1 MRISDWSSDV
11 CSSDLLVDAPFD
23 EDAALA
29 ERLPDAINGKFG
41 ILRQDLTIDRWGDQ
55 VSVSLAIVPL
65 HRQPWAALLEVRVI
79 EHHILLDRHQ
89 QLSNELTAQRESLRN
104 LAHEVK
110 NPLGGIRGAAQLLR
124 SEEHTSELQS
134 LMRSSYAVLCL

>member
-1 MRISDWSSDV
+1 MDV
-11 CSSDLLVDAPFD
+11 ASYDLLSTVVLLLNDQGRVENANAAAEDLFSVSRKQLAGQLVDALFD

-55 VSVSLAIVPL
+55 VSVSLDIVPL

-79 EHHILLDRHQ
+79 AHKLLLDRPPT
-89 QLSNELTAQRESLRN
+89 LSNELPAHSESLRQ
-104 LAHEVK
+104 LAPEGK
-110 NPLGGIRGAAQLLR
+110 
-124 SEEHTSELQS
+124 
-134 LMRSSYAVLCL
+134 

>member
-1 MRISDWSSDV
+1 MDV
-11 CSSDLLVDAPFD
+11 ASYDLLSTVVLLLNDQGRVENANAAAEDLFSVSRKQLAGQLVDALFD

-79 EHHILLDRHQ
+79 EHHILLDRDRKSTR
-89 QLSNELTAQRESLRN
+89 LN
-104 LAHEVK
+104 
-110 NPLGGIRGAAQLLR
+110 
-124 SEEHTSELQS
+124 
-134 LMRSSYAVLCL
+134 SSH